1 MKCNKTNACLGN
13 PNRKSQKDDLA
24 RNYSRQPIREH
35 EHGECPFRKNG
46 KCTSDDMQIKRIR
59 LLRQTIKDYRVYA
72 DEVKQGIG
80 FKYEFT
86 LKENLT
92 KYGFKVKELV
102 NPKNPNER
110 NMYAFGLT
118 GYKGGTVYD
127 YLEGLVAYQLDKIDP
142 TFISYVDLLKKFF
155 IKANLWSDGI
165 KIELYGNFEDF
176 NDESIL
182 NWESEFGF
190 DTRWYGKEF
199 MIGKTKVQVNIRETL
214 PPKKDGELNNER

>member
-13 PNRKSQKDDLA
+13 PNRKNQSDDIS
-24 RNYSRQPIREH
+24 RNYSRQPILEH
-35 EHGECPFRKNG
+35 EHGRCSYRIDG
-46 KCTSDDMQIKRIR
+46 KCASKDMQVKRIK
-59 LLRQTIKDYRVYA
+59 LLRQTVKDYRAYA
-72 DEVKQGIG
+72 DKIKHGVKCDY
-80 FKYEFT
+80 FAVDV
-86 LKENLT
+86 LK
-92 KYGFKVKELV
+92 KYGFKVEQLT

-142 TFISYVDLLKKFF
+142 TFISYVDLLKKFS

-165 KIELYGNFEDF
+165 KIELYGDMEDF
-176 NDESIL
+176 NDDSIL
-182 NWESEFGF
+182 TWESEFEF
-190 DTRWYGKEF
+190 DTRWYEKEF

-214 PPKKDGELNNER
+214 PPKKDGEFNNER